1 MHGKAQRESTLHS
14 VVLDCKLVSLHNT
27 CQSLPAVCYISGAG
41 KLTYCAFFD
50 KSTNFDTE
58 VEQYIMKKIWGWSH
72 HRTAPWR
79 PWRPFSKMAASRHIT
94 DTKK

>member
-1 MHGKAQRESTLHS
+1 MQS
-14 VVLDCKLVSLHNT
+14 HNT
-27 CQSLPAVCYISGAG
+27 QQTLLGTVSWCFPVSGAG
-41 KLTYCAFFD
+41 KQTYCAFFD
-50 KSTNFDTE
+50 KSTNFGTE

-79 PWRPFSKMAASRHIT
+79 PWRPFSKMAASRNIT